1 VIPEDAVRLNGH
13 INTDKLFYKTGD
25 QAFIEV
31 YLVDAFNKT
40 PIALNESDQYY
51 NSSYYLTIFDQDWL
65 QIYNSS
71 AQVQDSTVSFA
82 YEISSDIANGDY
94 YIVVSGIQTQD
105 IVGILR
111 IREANGSLS
120 AESGIEAAALFS
132 PSNSSNLV
140 VDFYPETQK
149 YVYEVPNR
157 VYFKAYADENRNQT
171 VDFKGA

>member
-25 QAFIEV
+25 EAFIEV

-40 PIALNESDQYY
+40 PIALNESDEYY

-71 AQVQDSTVSFA
+71 AEVQDSTVSFA
-82 YEISSDIANGDY
+82 YQISSDLATGDY
-94 YIVVSGIQTQD
+94 YIVVSGNETQD

-120 AESGIEAAALFS
+120 VVGEEEVSALS
-132 PSNSSNLV
+132 ASSNSSNLV

-157 VYFKAYADENRNQT
+157 VYFKAYTDESRNQT